1 MLCAM
6 SSQSREL
13 PLVVECRTGVG
24 DWCQSKTGLLTR
36 TNRRKQLLSRWQVW
50 LESRCWG
57 SVSEIYV
64 SWRVAAAVAG
74 QWCLSE
80 TMDRQTECP
89 IVITELWWYSDQNVV
104 KKEASQI
111 GAIQRER
118 ATADTDIEDAGQ
130 SERAR
135 CSGSAADAV
144 DWDDENRS
152 FAGRTRPKVSASWW
166 WVLCCVWSVVM
177 ELDKK
182 KKISLD

>member
-1 MLCAM
+1 M
-6 SSQSREL
+6 
-13 PLVVECRTGVG
+13 TGVA
-24 DWCQSKTGLLTR
+24 K
-36 TNRRKQLLSRWQVW
+36 SRDA
-50 LESRCWG
+50 EDECPK
-57 SVSEIYV
+57 YV
-64 SWRVAAAVAG
+64 SWRVAAAAAG

-89 IVITELWWYSDQNVV
+89 IVITELWWHSDQSVV